1 MASKPSVDRAAS
13 AARFPRD
20 MVIGFC
26 IVVLCA
32 IAYWIT
38 LSFADAPAAVAQN
51 VQPATFPRLVI
62 SVIAV
67 LALDIMVN
75 TFRKDS
81 SQGKSVPAMVAM
93 TGAMML
99 AYVVAFEAIGFI
111 FAMVLFSFFMHV
123 IWGERRWHA
132 VIPFAV
138 LFPGAI
144 YALFAFG
151 LGVHFDAGIL
161 GF

>member
-1 MASKPSVDRAAS
+1 M
-13 AARFPRD
+13 
-20 MVIGFC
+20 
-26 IVVLCA
+26 
-32 IAYWIT
+32 
-38 LSFADAPAAVAQN
+38 
-51 VQPATFPRLVI
+51 QPATFPRLVI
-62 SVIAV
+62 SVIAILAVV
-67 LALDIMVN
+67 LMAIS
-75 TFRKDS
+75 FRKDS
-81 SQGKSVPAMVAM
+81 RPGKSVPAMVAM

-99 AYVVAFEAIGFI
+99 AFVISFEVLGFI
-111 FAMVLFSFFMHV
+111 LTMVSFCFFMPV

-144 YALFAFG
+144 YALFALG

>member
-1 MASKPSVDRAAS
+1 MSSKPSVDRAAS

-32 IAYWIT
+32 ITYWVT
-38 LSFADAPAAVAQN
+38 LSIAEAPAAVAQN

-62 SVIAV
+62 SVIAILAVV
-67 LALDIMVN
+67 LMAIS
-75 TFRKDS
+75 FRKDS
-81 SQGKSVPAMVAM
+81 RPGKSVPAMVAM

-99 AYVVAFEAIGFI
+99 AFVISFEVLGFI
-111 FAMVLFSFFMHV
+111 LTMVSFCFFMPV

-144 YALFAFG
+144 YALFALG

>member
-1 MASKPSVDRAAS
+1 MSSKSSVDRAAS

-38 LSFADAPAAVAQN
+38 LSIAEAPAAVAQN

-62 SVIAV
+62 SVIAILAVV
-67 LALDIMVN
+67 LMAIS
-75 TFRKDS
+75 FRKDS
-81 SQGKSVPAMVAM
+81 RPGKSVPAMVAM

-99 AYVVAFEAIGFI
+99 AFVISFEVLGFI
-111 FAMVLFSFFMHV
+111 LTMVLFCFTMPV

-144 YALFAFG
+144 YALFALG

>member
-1 MASKPSVDRAAS
+1 MSSKPSVDRAAP

-26 IVVLCA
+26 TVVLCA
-32 IAYWIT
+32 VAYWIT

-67 LALDIMVN
+67 LALALMVIS
-75 TFRKDS
+75 FRKDS
-81 SQGKSVPAMVAM
+81 RPGKSVPAMVAM

-99 AYVVAFEAIGFI
+99 AFVVAFEAIGFI
-111 FAMVLFSFFMHV
+111 LAMVLFCFFMPV